1 MIRVAVVGAAG
12 YIGGELL
19 RLLLSH
25 PEVEVAG
32 AVSSRF
38 PGRRVDGVHPN
49 LRSVTDLVF
58 RTADEVDGC
67 DVVFLATPHRTAM
80 TQVGRWAGRAK
91 QVIDLTADFRLDDT
105 EVFRRYYGTEHT
117 APHLLGDFVPGLP
130 ELHRDA
136 LRTADRV
143 SVPGCM
149 AMAGVLALLPLVA
162 RDLIEPRAQ
171 LDART
176 GSSGSGATAGNA
188 NLHAERSG
196 AMRVFAPTGHRHEA
210 EISRH
215 LGIPVAM
222 TATGVEAVRGVQT
235 VGHAELRPGVD
246 ELAVRRAFREQYQDE
261 PFVRVVAHDRGT
273 YRYPEPKILLGSNFC
288 DVGFAVGAGRPR
300 PPGRPHSGRLTV
312 IAALDN
318 LMKGGAGN
326 AVQCLNIRMGWPEH
340 LGLSFPGLHPA

>member
-19 RLLLSH
+19 RLLIGH
-25 PEVEVAG
+25 PEVEVAH

-49 LRSVTDLVF
+49 LRSATDLTF
-58 RTADEVDGC
+58 CTADEVEEC
-67 DVVFLATPHRTAM
+67 DVVFLATPHRAAM
-80 TQVGRWAGRAK
+80 TQMERWTGQAK
-91 QVIDLTADFRLDDT
+91 QVFDLTGDFRLDDP
-105 EVFRRYYGTEHT
+105 EVFRRYYGTEHA
-117 APHLLGDFVPGLP
+117 APHLLGDFVPGIP
-130 ELHRDA
+130 ELYRDR
-136 LRTADRV
+136 LRTADLV

-149 AMAGVLALLPLVA
+149 AVAGVLALHPLAADGLV
-162 RDLIEPRAQ
+162 EPEAQ
-171 LDART
+171 FDART
-176 GSSGSGATAGNA
+176 GSSGSGATAGEA

-215 LGIPVAM
+215 LGISAAM

-235 VGHAELRPGVD
+235 VCHATLRPGVD
-246 ELAVRRAFREQYQDE
+246 KSAVRRAFREHYRDE
-261 PFVRVVAHDRGT
+261 PFVRVVAHQRGT
-273 YRYPEPKILLGSNFC
+273 FRYPEPKILLGSNFC
-288 DVGFAVGAGRPR
+288 DVGFAVDEEAGR
-300 PPGRPHSGRLTV
+300 LVT

-326 AVQCLNIRMGWPEH
+326 AVQCLNIRMGWPEN
-340 LGLSFPGLHPA
+340 LGLSFPGLHPV

>member
-19 RLLLSH
+19 RLLIGH
-25 PEVEVAG
+25 PEVEVAH

-38 PGRRVDGVHPN
+38 PGKRVDGVHPN
-49 LRSVTDLVF
+49 LRSATDLLF
-58 RTADEVDGC
+58 STADEVEEC
-67 DVVFLATPHRTAM
+67 DVVFLATPHRAAM
-80 TQVGRWAGRAK
+80 TQMERWTGQAK
-91 QVIDLTADFRLDDT
+91 QVFDLTGDFRLDDP
-105 EVFRRYYGTEHT
+105 EVFRRYYGTEHA
-117 APHLLGDFVPGLP
+117 APHLLGDFVPGIP
-130 ELHRDA
+130 ELYRDR
-136 LRTADRV
+136 LRTADLV

-149 AMAGVLALLPLVA
+149 AVAGVLALHPLAVES
-162 RDLIEPRAQ
+162 LIEPRAQ
-171 LDART
+171 FDART
-176 GSSGSGATAGNA
+176 GSSGSGATAGEA

-215 LGIPVAM
+215 LGISAAM

-235 VGHAELRPGVD
+235 VCHATLRPGVGKS
-246 ELAVRRAFREQYQDE
+246 EVRRAFREHYRDE
-261 PFVRVVAHDRGT
+261 PFVRVVAHQRGT
-273 YRYPEPKILLGSNFC
+273 FRYPEPKILLGSNFC
-288 DVGFAVGAGRPR
+288 DVGFAVDEEAGR
-300 PPGRPHSGRLTV
+300 LVT

-326 AVQCLNIRMGWPEH
+326 AVQCLNIRMGWPEN

>member
-19 RLLLSH
+19 RLLIGH
-25 PEVEVAG
+25 PEVEVAH

-49 LRSVTDLVF
+49 LRSATDLTF
-58 RTADEVDGC
+58 CTADEVEEC
-67 DVVFLATPHRTAM
+67 DVVFLATPHRAAM
-80 TQVGRWAGRAK
+80 TQMERWTGQAK
-91 QVIDLTADFRLDDT
+91 QVFDLTGDFRLDDP
-105 EVFRRYYGTEHT
+105 EVFRRYYGTEHA
-117 APHLLGDFVPGLP
+117 APHLLGDFVPGIP
-130 ELHRDA
+130 ELYRDR
-136 LRTADRV
+136 LRTADLV

-149 AMAGVLALLPLVA
+149 AVAGVLALHPLA
-162 RDLIEPRAQ
+162 ADDLVEPEAQ
-171 LDART
+171 FDART
-176 GSSGSGATAGNA
+176 GSSGSGATAGEA

-215 LGIPVAM
+215 LGISAAM

-235 VGHAELRPGVD
+235 VCHATLRPGVD
-246 ELAVRRAFREQYQDE
+246 KSAVRRAFREHYRDE
-261 PFVRVVAHDRGT
+261 PFVRVVAHQRGT
-273 YRYPEPKILLGSNFC
+273 FRYPEPKILLGSNFC
-288 DVGFAVGAGRPR
+288 DVGFAVDEEAGR
-300 PPGRPHSGRLTV
+300 LVT

-326 AVQCLNIRMGWPEH
+326 AVQCLNIRMGWPEN
-340 LGLSFPGLHPA
+340 LGLSFPGLHPV